1 MERSLTIYLADP
13 AAAAH
18 PFDVRT
24 IPVLSTEQ
32 ELVDRRKKDVF
43 VDEVASAPA
52 SATAGKGGVA
62 GPLAGGAAGSDD
74 QELEQRAQALGK
86 VPELAHLGTLL
97 VSSKA
102 IALTETDVR
111 ARSRMQ
117 EAALNAAPLTA
128 TCTRTS
134 NREAGAGGRNRQTE
148 YSVSLIKH
156 VFPEHVVL
164 QFACRNT
171 LTDQVLENVTVQ
183 LAGDAEELELEHAV
197 PVPLLKYDVVQ
208 STYSVYR
215 KPQGAYPTGAC
226 SAAWSHAHV
235 FFCPGGAWE
244 GSASN
249 LTLGGAPIA
258 WCCEQRAVGAASRAQ
273 RPLRPRSSL

>member
-86 VPELAHLGTLL
+86 VPELAHLPDPLIHDPPVRPSTYPKPIVGH
-97 VSSKA
+97 VEA
-102 IALTETDVR
+102 R
-111 ARSRMQ
+111 AR
-117 EAALNAAPLTA
+117 ALALHD
-128 TCTRTS
+128 R
-134 NREAGAGGRNRQTE
+134 
-148 YSVSLIKH
+148 
-156 VFPEHVVL
+156 
-164 QFACRNT
+164 
-171 LTDQVLENVTVQ
+171 
-183 LAGDAEELELEHAV
+183 
-197 PVPLLKYDVVQ
+197 LKE
-208 STYSVYR
+208 
-215 KPQGAYPTGAC
+215 PA
-226 SAAWSHAHV
+226 
-235 FFCPGGAWE
+235 
-244 GSASN
+244 
-249 LTLGGAPIA
+249 
-258 WCCEQRAVGAASRAQ
+258 
-273 RPLRPRSSL
+273 